1 MKNINLGLESSV
13 IGILLISFD
22 DVAQHFDKLKPEYF
36 SQKINQDII
45 EKAKSC
51 YINKEVFN
59 QYSAEEHL
67 KSIGYANK
75 AIMTILVDAASNVI
89 TKYDL
94 EKNLNLL
101 KDLYQKREFERI
113 LTDNIKDSHNIE
125 VGIKRLYKIY
135 LNLEMP

>member
-1 MKNINLGLESSV
+1 MK
-13 IGILLISFD
+13 
-22 DVAQHFDKLKPEYF
+22 
-36 SQKINQDII
+36 
-45 EKAKSC
+45 KAKSC

-125 VGIKRLYKIY
+125 VGIEKTLQDLFELRNAIDNNQRKNKKTWQMFH
-135 LNLEMP
+135 LNTLTLLAIKMMATGAILVIH